1 MNLSEI
7 KKQDWIILYTM
18 MPVVALGINFI
29 LFGKRFFSDRDTF
42 IWGSLA
48 ASVIAFLTWAVHT
61 WTLIF
66 VRKKLDKLYKKQLQV
81 VYTFVILMLLTMTI
95 VVSVCWIYHTTH
107 FLGFVLDTKT
117 FLILLSFGLVMNI
130 IATSFNEG
138 AFISDDINKA
148 SLETERLKREALQR
162 ELDNLKSQVNP
173 HFLFNSLNSLS
184 SLISEDPTQ
193 AEEYVNEMSK
203 VYRYFLQVNNVKL
216 VTLEEELKFIQA
228 YYNLLKTRYGKGI
241 SLNIHID
248 LVVVKYMIPPMTL
261 QLLLENAVKH
271 NKVLKDAP
279 LAITISLNEN
289 SWLQVENNLQPKP
302 ANLHSNGIGLQNISD
317 KYKLMDCDDI
327 IIEKAN
333 SFFRVSVPLIKP
345 EVQEEVY

>member
-1 MNLSEI
+1 MSLSDV
-7 KKQDWIILYTM
+7 KKQDWVILYTM
-18 MPVVALGINFI
+18 MPIVAFAINFI
-29 LFGKRFFSDRDTF
+29 FFGKQYFTDRNTF

-48 ASVIAFLTWAVHT
+48 GSIIAFTTWVAHT

-66 VRKKLDKLYKKQLQV
+66 VRKKLASLYSKQTQV
-81 VYTFVILMLLTMTI
+81 VYTFVILMLLTMSI
-95 VVSVCWIYHTTH
+95 VVSVCWIYHSTN

-117 FLILLSFGLVMNI
+117 FLITLSFGLVMNI

-138 AFISDDINKA
+138 AFISDDIYKA
-148 SLETERLKREALQR
+148 TLETERLKREALQW
-162 ELDNLKSQVNP
+162 ELDNLKTQVNP

-184 SLISEDPTQ
+184 SLISEDPLQ

-228 YYNLLKTRYGKGI
+228 YYNLLKTRFGKGI
-241 SLNIHID
+241 SLHIKIEEAIK
-248 LVVVKYMIPPMTL
+248 LTMIPPMTL

-279 LAITISLNEN
+279 LLISITVNN
-289 SWLQVENNLQPKP
+289 NWLQIQNNLQQKP
-302 ANLHSNGIGLQNISD
+302 SALHSNGIGLKNIAD
-317 KYKLMDCDDI
+317 KYKLMGYEDI
-327 IIEKAN
+327 IIEKE
-333 SFFRVSVPLIKP
+333 SDFFRVSVPLIK
-345 EVQEEVY
+345 QEISERVN

>member
-1 MNLSEI
+1 MSLSEI
-7 KKQDWIILYTM
+7 KKQDWIILYAM

-29 LFGKRFFSDRDTF
+29 LFGKQYFNDWNTF
-42 IWGSLA
+42 LWGSVS
-48 ASVIAFLTWAVHT
+48 ASFIAFLTWIAHT

-66 VRKKLDKLYKKQLQV
+66 VRKKLDKRYKKQTQV

-95 VVSVCWIYHTTH
+95 VVSVSWIYHSTH
-107 FLGFVLDTKT
+107 FLGFVLETKT

-138 AFISDDINKA
+138 AFIGDDIHKA

-184 SLISEDPTQ
+184 SLISENPSQ

-228 YYNLLKTRYGKGI
+228 YYNLLKTRFGKGI
-241 SLNIHID
+241 SLNIQID
-248 LVVVKYMIPPMTL
+248 LPNVSYMIPPMTL
-261 QLLLENAVKH
+261 QLLIENVVKH
-271 NKVLKDAP
+271 NKVLKDSP
-279 LAITISLNEN
+279 LCITISLSE
-289 SWLQVENNLQPKP
+289 SGWLQVENNLQLKP
-302 ANLHSNGIGLQNISD
+302 STVHSNGIGLKNISD
-317 KYKLMDCDDI
+317 KYKLMGCDDI
-327 IIEKAN
+327 VVVQTKTFFKA
-333 SFFRVSVPLIKP
+333 SVPLIKP
-345 EVQEEVY
+345 ERTEEVY